1 MGLFWNSL
9 LSIIRTI
16 TIVDILDI
24 VIVACLICKGVKL
37 VRETRAEQL
46 VKGIALLAISYLLA
60 EQVGLKTVSFVLRYV
75 FEYGMIA
82 LLVVFQPELRRALEQ
97 MGRTRLSSFNV
108 FGAGNTDEEE
118 AVWKWRTAISMICNA
133 SAALSRQKIGA
144 LMVIERQ
151 TKLGEIIK
159 TGTIINADPTAEL
172 IGNVFFPNS
181 PLHDGAM
188 IIRGGRLYAAGC
200 FLPLSTTDEIS
211 KQLGTRHRAAI
222 GMSENSDA
230 VVVVVSEET
239 GVISVAMNGRLQRG
253 FDAHTLSQLLEKEL
267 LPNKPS
273 ESGEKRLAFWRSKN
287 K

>member
-1 MGLFWNSL
+1 MGLFWSSVI
-9 LSIIRTI
+9 SILKTV

-24 VIVACLICKGVKL
+24 VIVAYLISKAVKL

-46 VKGIALLAISYLLA
+46 VKGIVLLAVSYLLA

-97 MGRTRLSSFNV
+97 MGRTKLSNFNV
-108 FGAGNTDEEE
+108 FGAGNMDEEE
-118 AVWKWRTAISMICNA
+118 SVWKWRTAISMICNA
-133 SAALSRQKIGA
+133 SASLSRQKIGA

-159 TGTIINADPTAEL
+159 TGTVINSDPSAEL
-172 IGNVFFPNS
+172 IGNIFFPNS

-188 IIRGGRLYAAGC
+188 IIRGGKLYAAGC
-200 FLPLSTTDEIS
+200 FLPLSTTNEIS

-230 VVVVVSEET
+230 VVIVVSEET
-239 GVISVAMNGRLQRG
+239 GVISVAMNGNLQRG

-267 LPNKPS
+267 LPDQNGAN
-273 ESGEKRLAFWRSKN
+273 GERKLAFWRVK